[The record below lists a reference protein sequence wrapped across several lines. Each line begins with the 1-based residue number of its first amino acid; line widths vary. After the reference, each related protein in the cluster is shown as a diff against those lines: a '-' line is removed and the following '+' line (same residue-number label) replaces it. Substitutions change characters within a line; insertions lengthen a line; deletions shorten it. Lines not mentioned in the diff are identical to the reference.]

1 MEPLDPGGAIA
12 ETKYRN
18 IPEYKAWLASLQ
30 YDSSVR
36 IRVFSGRGT
45 LADHTLAGTQLYAT
59 TIQVKRAGDRLNI
72 VAPLNRPE
80 PTVVVTG
87 FFLLS
92 LS

>member
-1 MEPLDPGGAIA
+1 MEPLQPGGALV
-12 ETKYRN
+12 ESEHRN
-18 IPEYKAWLASLQ
+18 IPEYKAWLASLK

-36 IRVFSGRGT
+36 LRVFAARGT

-72 VAPLNRPE
+72 VAPLNRPD
-80 PTVVVTG
+80 PTVMVTG